1 MTRTFK
7 VETIIEKI
15 CCDLCG
21 IECIHKDD
29 TPLDKEIVTTHRFV
43 YVCPKC
49 GSEIY
54 TNIRYPRAVSF
65 KETEIIDEES
75 KQEKKEFNTEEFEIE
90 NL

>member
-21 IECIHKDD
+21 IECTHIDA
-29 TPLDKEIVTTHRFV
+29 PIDKEIVSTPSFV

-54 TNIRYPRAVSF
+54 TNIRYPRVISF
-65 KETEIIDEES
+65 KETEIIDAES
-75 KQEKKEFNTEEFEIE
+75 KQEKKDFSIKDFELE

>member
-21 IECIHKDD
+21 IECIHID
-29 TPLDKEIVTTHRFV
+29 TPIDKEIVTTHRLV

-54 TNIRYPRAVSF
+54 TNIQYPRVVSF
-65 KETEIIDEES
+65 KETEIVDTES
-75 KQEKKEFNTEEFEIE
+75 KQEKKDFKIEDFELE